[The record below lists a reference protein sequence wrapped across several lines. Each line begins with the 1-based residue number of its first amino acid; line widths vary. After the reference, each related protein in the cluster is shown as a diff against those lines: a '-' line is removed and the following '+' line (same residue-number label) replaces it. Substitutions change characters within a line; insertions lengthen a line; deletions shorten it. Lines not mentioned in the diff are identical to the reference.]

1 MLGGQNLQE
10 VTWVTPTT
18 GGTRAPRDSLTCCHH
33 GLPWASWLP
42 DIISAPGSAWKH
54 AEVAEGLQ
62 WFFSTDM
69 RAVWYPVG
77 TVPTAHPWAALLL
90 LSPGAP
96 TVSARVWVQLPETHK
111 FHHNPGAWLWLLV
124 ALPLSPGP
132 AAPAGHSPSEE
143 DALGGI
149 C

>member
-33 GLPWASWLP
+33 GLPWAYGPLDTS
-42 DIISAPGSAWKH
+42 SAPGSRFLH
-54 AEVAEGLQ
+54 
-62 WFFSTDM
+62 
-69 RAVWYPVG
+69 VG
-77 TVPTAHPWAALLL
+77 TRGGGEGPQILGQSVSLAQRYPHSPPLGSSVL

-96 TVSARVWVQLPETHK
+96 AVSSRVWVQLPETQIS
-111 FHHNPGAWLWLLV
+111 PSPWGLAWLL
-124 ALPLSPGP
+124 AAPPLPQVP
-132 AAPAGHSPSEE
+132 ATPAGHSPSEE
-143 DALGGI
+143 DALGGV